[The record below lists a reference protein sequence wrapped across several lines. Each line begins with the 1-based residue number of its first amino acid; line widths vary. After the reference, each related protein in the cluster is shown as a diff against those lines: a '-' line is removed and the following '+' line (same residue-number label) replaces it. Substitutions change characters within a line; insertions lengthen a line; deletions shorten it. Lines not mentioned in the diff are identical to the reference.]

1 MGASIL
7 YDTKIDTP
15 IGRLRVVSSDRGLVY
30 VGLPKAS
37 GRGFAGFCARH
48 APGERV
54 EPGFEPNREACAQLD
69 EFLNGKRQV
78 FELPLD
84 LRGTEFQRRVYAAV
98 SEIPY
103 GATLS
108 YADVAEA
115 IEQPSAV
122 RAVGAANGA
131 NPIPLVIPCHRVVAS
146 SGQLHGYAGGLE
158 LKQRL
163 LAMENAAAAPS
174 QGLLL

>member
-1 MGASIL
+1 MGIL
-7 YDTKIDTP
+7 YDTKIDSP
-15 IGRLRVVSSDRGLVY
+15 IGRLTVASSERGLVF

-48 APGERV
+48 AADDTV
-54 EPGFEPNREACAQLD
+54 ESAFEPNREACAQLD
-69 EFLNGKRQV
+69 EFLKGERQV
-78 FELPLD
+78 FDLPLD
-84 LRGTEFQRRVYAAV
+84 LRATKFQTKVYAAV
-98 SEIPY
+98 SAIPY

-131 NPIPLVIPCHRVVAS
+131 NPIPLVIPCHRVLAS
-146 SGQLHGYAGGLE
+146 NGHLHGYAGGLE

-163 LAMENAAAAPS
+163 LAMENSASAPS

>member
-1 MGASIL
+1 MGTSII

-15 IGRLRVVSSDRGLVY
+15 IGRIRVASSERGLVY
-30 VGLPKAS
+30 IGLPKAS

-48 APGERV
+48 APNDKIESAY
-54 EPGFEPNREACAQLD
+54 EPNREACGQLD

-78 FELPLD
+78 FDLPID
-84 LRGTEFQRRVYAAV
+84 LRGTAFQLKVYAAV
-98 SEIPY
+98 SAIPF

-108 YADVAEA
+108 YGEVADA
-115 IEQPSAV
+115 IEQPAAV

-131 NPIPLVIPCHRVVAS
+131 NPLPLVIPCHRVLAS
-146 SGQLHGYAGGLE
+146 NGQLHGYAGGLE

-163 LAMENAAAAPS
+163 LAMENSASAPS

>member
-1 MGASIL
+1 MGANIL

-48 APGERV
+48 APGDKV
-54 EPGFEPNREACAQLD
+54 ESAFEPNREACAQLD

-78 FELPLD
+78 FELSLD
-84 LRGTEFQRRVYAAV
+84 LRGTEFQQRVYAAV
-98 SEIPY
+98 SAIPY

-108 YADVAEA
+108 YGEVADA
-115 IEQPSAV
+115 IEQPAAV

-163 LAMENAAAAPS
+163 LAMENAATAPS

>member
-37 GRGFAGFCARH
+37 GRGFEGFCARH
-48 APGERV
+48 ATGERV
-54 EPGFEPNREACAQLD
+54 EPAFEPNREACAQLD

-78 FELPLD
+78 FELSLD
-84 LRGTEFQRRVYAAV
+84 LRGTEFQQRVYAAV
-98 SEIPY
+98 SAIPY

-108 YADVAEA
+108 YAEVADA
-115 IEQPSAV
+115 IDRPAAV

-163 LAMENAAAAPS
+163 LAMENAVTAPS